1 MWSVARQQRNSFGRP
16 FTVQFCT
23 QIRHLRNEKAT
34 GAEMRPAMVCGIVT
48 EDTPVSYWLILFLCL
63 LTAPDVFAK
72 VNSTQFTYRFQND
85 AMTSYENDL

>member
-1 MWSVARQQRNSFGRP
+1 
-16 FTVQFCT
+16 
-23 QIRHLRNEKAT
+23 
-34 GAEMRPAMVCGIVT
+34 MRPAMVCGIVT
-48 EDTPVSYWLILFLCL
+48 EDTPVSYWPILFLCL